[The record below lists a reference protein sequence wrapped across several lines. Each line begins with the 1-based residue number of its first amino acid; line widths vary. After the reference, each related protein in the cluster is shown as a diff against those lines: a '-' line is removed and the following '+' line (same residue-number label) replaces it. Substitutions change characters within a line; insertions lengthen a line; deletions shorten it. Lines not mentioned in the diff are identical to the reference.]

1 MDDIACENLKPI
13 SYLIEAV
20 KSLDQLRSEF
30 KSQKQLE
37 DEFLNV
43 LKSAQFGITKVYS
56 CS

>member
-1 MDDIACENLKPI
+1 MDEIACENLKPI
-13 SYLIEAV
+13 SYFIEAV

>member
-1 MDDIACENLKPI
+1 MDEIACENLKPI

-20 KSLDQLRSEF
+20 KSLDQLRSEL